1 MHIFLVNDDGIQ
13 STGINALCRAAV
25 ERGHQVSVCAPSRQQ
40 SAASH
45 RITLTDPIYVQE
57 HDMGLSSVNAWAIT
71 GTPTDCVRL
80 GLFELVRTPVDVLIS
95 GINDG
100 YNAGM
105 AVHYSGTVG
114 AATEGAL
121 NRVRAMAV
129 SVHHKATGALYDY
142 VAKLAIVTA
151 EQYAALKT
159 PPATI
164 LNMNAPLRD
173 PDASAPPDARAAF
186 HRQLSGYLHPP
197 GKPPQRC
204 VLLDEQRMPYRA
216 ARGGQRF
223 GFAQQRARD
232 LHLYGQTPASTAKT
246 IPPSSAICPICA
258 SAQPNKSPRTV
269 RSPLI
274 TACAAA
280 RWRHMDTQEIIKRLN
295 LRGKPLSKGHRR
307 IAAYIAEH
315 SEKAAFMTAVTL
327 GQNCGVSESTVV
339 RFATAMGYEGYPE
352 LQSALQ
358 ELVRQRLTA
367 SQRFNIA
374 SEIKEN
380 DVLRTVL
387 KNDMRNIRL
396 TTEELTQKGF

>member
-25 ERGHQVSVCAPSRQQ
+25 ESGHQVSVCAPSRQQ

-173 PDASAPPDARAAF
+173 PDAVLPPMLAP
-186 HRQLSGYLHPP
+186 LSIANY
-197 GKPPQRC
+197 QDTYIRR
-204 VLLDEQRMPYRA
+204 E
-216 ARGGQRF
+216 
-223 GFAQQRARD
+223 
-232 LHLYGQTPASTAKT
+232 
-246 IPPSSAICPICA
+246 
-258 SAQPNKSPRTV
+258 SPRSGVYYWMSNECRTEPPEAG
-269 RSPLI
+269 SDL
-274 TACAAA
+274 
-280 RWRHMDTQEIIKRLN
+280 DL
-295 LRGKPLSKGHRR
+295 LSKGHVT
-307 IAAYIAEH
+307 YTFMGNPSEH
-315 SEKAAFMTAVTL
+315 SKNYSSFVSHLSDLCFGAA
-327 GQNCGVSESTVV
+327 E
-339 RFATAMGYEGYPE
+339 
-352 LQSALQ
+352 
-358 ELVRQRLTA
+358 
-367 SQRFNIA
+367 
-374 SEIKEN
+374 
-380 DVLRTVL
+380 
-387 KNDMRNIRL
+387 
-396 TTEELTQKGF
+396 